1 MYLDDLD
8 NLVCNISEMPT
19 LKTVHKT
26 VSEHGGVVRD
36 PLYLKNPFV
45 FLGNKSTNGNVSISC
60 VSSLETC
67 INYVV
72 ALLIKYIKGPT
83 QAPSYL
89 VTAELRT
96 CRYM

>member
-1 MYLDDLD
+1 MIPLYSKNVHFLGYPG
-8 NLVCNISEMPT
+8 VKSEFTILYEIPT

-67 INYVV
+67 INYVI
-72 ALLIKYIKGPT
+72 ALLIGG
-83 QAPSYL
+83 L
-89 VTAELRT
+89 GLGLRRG
-96 CRYM
+96 CA

>member
-72 ALLIKYIKGPT
+72 ALLIGGLEVRIGC
-83 QAPSYL
+83 
-89 VTAELRT
+89 V
-96 CRYM
+96 